1 MKIIFK
7 PDDSDQVIDWDVPEN
22 MLAEVLNI
30 AGMCR
35 LLDLPY
41 ERIKSR
47 INRGWHPLLALSTS
61 EAEEKTN

>member
-1 MKIIFK
+1 MKILFK
-7 PDDSDQVIDWDVPEN
+7 KDNGQVVDFNVREDQ
-22 MLAEVLNI
+22 LSSVLNI

-41 ERIKSR
+41 ERVKSR

-61 EAEEKTN
+61 ESEE